1 MTLEE
6 KAEVVSSYRNARNRA
21 EQIDILSH
29 LYEVDVDTIIEIL
42 ENYNALD
49 LRDLKKFKRC
59 KICNCFIKSNARQGK
74 CLNCR
79 RNENRRIRTARI
91 AANRGGGRG
100 HKKVR
105 GKHDE

>member
-21 EQIDILSH
+21 EQIDICSQ
-29 LYEVDVDTIIEIL
+29 LYAVDVDTIIEVL

-79 RNENRRIRTARI
+79 CNENRRIRTARI